1 MKTKLIA
8 VIALAAVVP
17 ANGGHSKST
26 AYRRNPGIDCVCSHD
41 GKHGDEITLTIKHNG
56 RTTSQTLAT
65 TELLEDR
72 PDLIAQLARTVF
84 NQTDNRPL
92 YDNSYFWL
100 IEYEVYKRG
109 VLDQTGWARQVAVTR
124 SEAIRRMHRDK
135 SVEGRLRILS
145 IKREELYRDS
155 TQRFM
160 P

>member
-26 AYRRNPGIDCVCSHD
+26 AYRRNPGIDCVCPHD

-109 VLDQTGWARQVAVTR
+109 APRWSREVAVTR
-124 SEAIRRMHRDK
+124 TQAIQQLRRNR
-135 SVEGRLRILS
+135 SGQGRLRIVS
-145 IKREELYRDS
+145 VKREELYRES
-155 TQRFM
+155 TQRFL